1 MTNRQIL
8 SLASRIIIFLTL
20 LIQSK
25 REQSLDIKMRI
36 SPSLLVIG
44 SSAEIPDSSK
54 IEEAID
60 LKCFQIGEEQPYA
73 MVHNELEG
81 CAQVYDTIKTAN
93 RACSLFEQCL
103 LIGKNSNGNF
113 ELFTE
118 SDKDTAINLES
129 YDLSIPTLDK
139 TQTSLIYGES
149 HRIQINHMFDKILR
163 LRNSP
168 ESRKYGHYSNN
179 SL

>member
-1 MTNRQIL
+1 
-8 SLASRIIIFLTL
+8 
-20 LIQSK
+20 
-25 REQSLDIKMRI
+25 MRI
-36 SPSLLVIG
+36 SLSLLVIG

-54 IEEAID
+54 IEEAMD
-60 LKCFQIGEEQPYA
+60 FKCFNIGEEQPYA

-81 CAQVYDTIKTAN
+81 CAQLYDNIKTAN
-93 RACSLFEQCL
+93 RACSLFEQCF
-103 LIGKNSNGNF
+103 LIGENSDGNF

-118 SDKDTAINLES
+118 SDEDTAIDLES

-139 TQTSLIYGES
+139 TQTSLIYGKS
-149 HRIQINHMFDKILR
+149 HVIQINYIFHKILR
-163 LRNSP
+163 FRNSP

>member
-1 MTNRQIL
+1 MN
-8 SLASRIIIFLTL
+8 F
-20 LIQSK
+20 
-25 REQSLDIKMRI
+25 
-36 SPSLLVIG
+36 
-44 SSAEIPDSSK
+44 
-54 IEEAID
+54 
-60 LKCFQIGEEQPYA
+60 KCFQIGEEQA
-73 MVHNELEG
+73 FTMVHNKLEG

-93 RACSLFEQCL
+93 RACSLFEQCF
-103 LIGKNSNGNF
+103 LIGKNSDGNF

-118 SDKDTAINLES
+118 SDEDTAIDLES

-149 HRIQINHMFDKILR
+149 HRIQINHMFYKILR
-163 LRNSP
+163 LRSSP